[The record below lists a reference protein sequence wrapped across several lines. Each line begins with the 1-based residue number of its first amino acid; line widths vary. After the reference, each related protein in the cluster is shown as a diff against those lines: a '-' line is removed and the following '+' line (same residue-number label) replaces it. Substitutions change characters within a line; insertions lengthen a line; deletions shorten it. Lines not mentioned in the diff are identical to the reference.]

1 MNKAVLSFWEKFRF
15 RCNINKIRKSI
26 MEYLTNEGIENKL
39 VKGSIQV
46 TYEDYKY
53 AVDFN
58 LDKEYP
64 CCNITFEIADEDYQA
79 LELSDKTFI
88 ADKVNTEEE
97 HHSVVKCYNDSISV
111 ETRFY
116 FTDKKMLL
124 TLFYTHFTDLKS
136 TVDHMLDVTL
146 DKLHE
151 KEAKKPIGFTI
162 SQSNIHSQ
170 EDRTTAQHAE

>member
-39 VKGSIQV
+39 VKESIQV

-64 CCNITFEIADEDYQA
+64 CCNITF
-79 LELSDKTFI
+79 
-88 ADKVNTEEE
+88 
-97 HHSVVKCYNDSISV
+97 
-111 ETRFY
+111 
-116 FTDKKMLL
+116 
-124 TLFYTHFTDLKS
+124 
-136 TVDHMLDVTL
+136 
-146 DKLHE
+146 
-151 KEAKKPIGFTI
+151 
-162 SQSNIHSQ
+162 
-170 EDRTTAQHAE
+170 